1 MSRLLILAGANVN
14 YRTEV
19 LNNAPVLC
27 VQSHLGHE
35 EVVTLLLEFGA
46 AIDGTS
52 ENGMTALSYAAA
64 AGHMNIVSLLCRK
77 GAKVSWCTKIAKPAV
92 RRVTE
97 RPKKAIID
105 YLSI

>member
-14 YRTEV
+14 YKTEV

-52 ENGMTALSYAAA
+52 ENGMTPLCYAAA
-64 AGHMNIVSLLCRK
+64 AGHMNIVSLLCKR
-77 GAKVSWCTKIAKPAV
+77 GAKVS
-92 RRVTE
+92 
-97 RPKKAIID
+97 
-105 YLSI
+105 

>member
-46 AIDGTS
+46 AIDGAS

-64 AGHMNIVSLLCRK
+64 AGHLSIVSLLCKK
-77 GAKVSWCTKIAKPAV
+77 GAKVSWCTDYRMCNQKIV
-92 RRVTE
+92 QRH
-97 RPKKAIID
+97 KKTVID
-105 YLSI
+105 YMIK